1 MRRIEDIKLVK
12 KRTQEKAP
20 LESPSFSAEEFL
32 AEAPSPPVIEP
43 ELSVPEFPVDKK
55 SRRRFPFGWV
65 LFFLIVIAIT
75 AFCGFELV
83 KAKAK
88 ISSNIS
94 GLNSDFSDLTDSI
107 SKKDFA
113 AIDGK
118 IETLNSS
125 TTSALLTLQSVGQDV
140 YVLNLLYPKGKS
152 SNITGMVD
160 SARSAH
166 LLTSS
171 FKKVFDINFSKSTGG
186 GTSYLD
192 SINGYLSGI
201 GNYLRLAPTNLKDA
215 SFSGHLAKSMTA
227 GLDPLTFP
235 ASEQKSVKNLQKFST
250 TSSDFFDYLSNTSGD
265 LSSALALNGGK
276 KSYLILFLNNAE
288 LRPGGGFIGSFAR
301 LDLENGRATKLDFEK
316 NIYTLDKSF
325 ITAGNNI
332 EPPPEYKTITN
343 AWSMKDSNVYGDF
356 EESAKKVAW
365 FYQQETGNSVDGV
378 FALDTTLFRN
388 LLKSTGPIN
397 MPEYN
402 LVVTDQ
408 NFLSDVQYQVE
419 IGYYKDQTNWAEN
432 QPKKILADMMPKF
445 LSAMTKN
452 SRTEKSIAQDLF
464 RGVSEKHLLAFSAN
478 SNIEDLIDGIGASGK
493 IHDSS
498 GDYLYLSDA
507 NIGGMKSSLNIAET
521 VSQNV
526 EIKDG
531 GSVAEKISIKREH
544 KGSLAWPDGV
554 NNNFLKIYLPLAAKV
569 DEVKFVSGNF
579 SPMSDPAIPQPAP
592 YSVGTQ
598 NGKSFVS
605 FWQNT
610 KPGESSESQVSFVR
624 NMAVNFSSD
633 SFDWQ
638 ITVQKQP
645 GVESYNWNLYLV
657 YPKGWKPQNVEG
669 YDAKKRQIYLSEV
682 ISKDS
687 VFRLRFIRD

>member
-1 MRRIEDIKLVK
+1 MRRIEDIKPVK
-12 KRTQEKAP
+12 KRTHEKAP
-20 LESPSFSAEEFL
+20 PESPSFSAEEFL

-43 ELSVPEFPVDKK
+43 ELSIPEFPVGEK
-55 SRRRFPFGWV
+55 SRRRFPFSWI

-88 ISSNIS
+88 ISGNIS

-113 AIDGK
+113 AIGGK
-118 IETLNSS
+118 IETLNNG

-192 SINGYLSGI
+192 SINSYLSGI
-201 GNYLRLAPTNLKDA
+201 GNYLKLAPTNLKDA

-227 GLDPLTFP
+227 GLDPAMFP

-250 TSSDFFDYLSNTSGD
+250 TSSDFFDYLSSTSGD
-265 LSSALALNGGK
+265 LSSALTLGGGK

-301 LDLENGRATKLDFEK
+301 LDLEKGRATKLDFEK
-316 NIYTLDKSF
+316 NIYTLDKAF
-325 ITAGNNI
+325 IAAGNKI
-332 EPPPEYKTITN
+332 EPPSEYKTITQ
-343 AWSMKDSNVYGDF
+343 AWSMKDSNAYGDF
-356 EESAKKVAW
+356 EESSKKVAW
-365 FYQQETGNSVDGV
+365 FYQQETGNSIDGV

-388 LLKSTGPIN
+388 LLKTTGPIN
-397 MPEYN
+397 MSEYN

-419 IGYYKDQTNWAEN
+419 IGYYKDQTNWSEN

-445 LSAMTKN
+445 LSALTRN
-452 SRTEKSIAQDLF
+452 SQTERGVAEDLF
-464 RGVSEKHLLAFSAN
+464 RGISEKHLLAYSSN
-478 SNIEDLIDGIGASGK
+478 SNIEDLIDGVGASGK
-493 IHDSS
+493 IHGST

-507 NIGGMKSSLNIAET
+507 NLGGMKSSLNISQT
-521 VSQNV
+521 VNQNV
-526 EIKDG
+526 EIKDSG
-531 GSVAEKISIKREH
+531 NVAEKISIQREH
-544 KGSLAWPDGV
+544 KGSLVWPDGV

-569 DEVKFVSGNF
+569 SEVKFVSGNNN
-579 SPMSDPAIPQPAP
+579 PMSDPAITQPMP
-592 YSVGTQ
+592 YSIGAQ

-610 KPGESSESQVSFVR
+610 KPGETSESQISYSR
-624 NMAVNFSSD
+624 NSAVNLSGD

-645 GVESYNWNLYLV
+645 GVENYNWNLYLV
-657 YPKGWKPQNVEG
+657 YPQGWKPQNVEG
-669 YDAKKRQIYLSEV
+669 YDAKKRQIYLHQT
-682 ISKDS
+682 ISKDG